1 MHLILNLPQKP
12 EYLEVS
18 SAEEEFYK
26 YPSKGVL
33 LVAGV
38 WCGVPFFVFVLCYF
52 CVCVLGES
60 CLISLFWFGFF
71 CVFCL
76 FACFLMKHKGM
87 CFF

>member
-38 WCGVPFFVFVLCYF
+38 WCGVPFVVCLFLF
-52 CVCVLGES
+52 CVTFVCV
-60 CLISLFWFGFF
+60 CRRSL
-71 CVFCL
+71 V
-76 FACFLMKHKGM
+76 
-87 CFF
+87 